1 MSESNSFNEFFTG
14 WFGTLEKGL
23 EKLDE
28 QECACLF
35 SECGKTC
42 AWYVVNYIYKKLF
55 DECEGDLDRFF
66 SRLHEID
73 GVDGKVIEPGR
84 VYELIFK
91 KCECPVHTDAKLNT
105 PRLCTCSK
113 ESMICVFRDLVPDR
127 EFNLEQIS
135 TILAGADVCRH
146 RITFDG

>member
-23 EKLDE
+23 EKLNE

-84 VYELIFK
+84 VYELIFRK
-91 KCECPVHTDAKLNT
+91 
-105 PRLCTCSK
+105 
-113 ESMICVFRDLVPDR
+113 
-127 EFNLEQIS
+127 
-135 TILAGADVCRH
+135 
-146 RITFDG
+146 

>member
-23 EKLDE
+23 EKLNE

-55 DECEGDLDRFF
+55 DECEGDDFY
-66 SRLHEID
+66 S
-73 GVDGKVIEPGR
+73 G
-84 VYELIFK
+84 
-91 KCECPVHTDAKLNT
+91 
-105 PRLCTCSK
+105 TCSFYHHY
-113 ESMICVFRDLVPDR
+113 EHNDR
-127 EFNLEQIS
+127 KCFGTHQ
-135 TILAGADVCRH
+135 
-146 RITFDG
+146 